1 MSLANDASMQAVL
14 DTHQVSICGAQLIAY
29 PNDTARIEE
38 NIGYAKWISYYLP
51 KGVEAM
57 EPNSNIYYPIL
68 KNADNWINVN
78 TDYYDPKEHNF
89 GGVLDVTFYWRDLI
103 KGILPEGTNGIIVVF
118 ESPCNPTFTYQI
130 NGPDYQFWGTGDF
143 HDSQFDHMEVSSPL
157 SGLGNYSSRGSSY
170 SGIPVNHNSCPF
182 TIRVYPSST
191 LEAKFVTN
199 SPIIFTVVAV
209 LIFAFT
215 SAVFIIYDWSV
226 ERRQAVVMETAV
238 RSDALVTSLFPKTV
252 KDRLY
257 MNTAA
262 EQKRSADAFTAN
274 FSKPSTQQGDFT
286 GKTDELQEDLPIA
299 DLFQDTTVL
308 FADLVGFTAWSS
320 TREPTQVFSLLEAL
334 YGAFDRIAKRR
345 GVFKVETVG
354 DCYVAGAYNTLV

>member
-1 MSLANDASMQAVL
+1 MQAVL
-14 DTHQVSICGAQLIAY
+14 DTHQVSICGAQLISY
-29 PNDTARIEE
+29 PNDTVMIEQ
-38 NIGYAKWISYYLP
+38 NKAYAKWIRYYVTD
-51 KGVEAM
+51 GEDVM
-57 EPNSNIYYPIL
+57 EPDSSIYYPIL
-68 KNADNWINVN
+68 KNADDWIHVN
-78 TDYYDPKEHNF
+78 TDYYDPQEHNF

-103 KGILPEGTNGIIVVF
+103 KKILPEGTNGIFVVF
-118 ESPCNPTFTYQI
+118 ESPCNPPFTYQI
-130 NGPDYQFWGTGDF
+130 NGPEAQFLGVGDF
-143 HDSQFDHMEVSSPL
+143 HESRFDHMGLFSPL
-157 SGLGNYSSRGSSY
+157 SGLGNFTSRGSSY

-191 LEAKFVTN
+191 LEASFVTN
-199 SPIIFTVVAV
+199 SPVIFTVVVV
-209 LIFAFT
+209 LIFVFT
-215 SAVFIIYDWSV
+215 SAIFIVYDWYV

-238 RSDALVTSLFPKTV
+238 RSDAIVTSLFPQTV

-262 EQKRSADAFTAN
+262 EQKRSADAFKAN
-274 FSKPSTQQGDFT
+274 FSTVATQSGDLT
-286 GKTDELQEDLPIA
+286 GKSKQDENIPEDLPIA

-354 DCYVAGAYNTLV
+354 DCYVAGAYNTLL